1 VPDLLTLNVARP
13 TRERVPALLE
23 WLWHQP
29 EELLVLTEVAPGGG
43 SDLIAEVCRAA
54 GHQVF
59 DSRQSAAGDYGVLL
73 VARQG
78 TWEPAPDVVL
88 PPSFPGR
95 AVAVR
100 KQGLLVIGVYGAA
113 SDPVR
118 YSSATQ
124 RQRKRDWL
132 AELDSSLTE
141 LGPGEPYVLIGD
153 LNVVAPGHLG
163 ALPYTL
169 AEESAFY
176 TRLGNVHGLVDAHGV
191 DAEVSWVDHS
201 GVGCRFDHAFI
212 SADLATASVRC
223 TLDHTP
229 RTTGLTDH
237 SALRLHL

>member
-1 VPDLLTLNVARP
+1 MPDLLTLNVARP
-13 TRERVPALLE
+13 TRERVPSLLE

-29 EELLVLTEVAPGGG
+29 EELLILTEVAPGGG
-43 SDLIAEVCRAA
+43 SDLIAQVCRAA
-54 GHQVF
+54 GHQVI
-59 DSRQSAAGDYGVLL
+59 DSRQGDYGVLL

-78 TWEPAPDVVL
+78 TWEPAPDIAL

-100 KQGLLVIGVYGAA
+100 TQGLLVIGVYGAA

-132 AELDSSLTE
+132 AELDAALTK
-141 LGPGEPYVLIGD
+141 LGPDEPYVLIGD
-153 LNVVAPGHLG
+153 LNVVAPGHLDP
-163 ALPYTL
+163 LPYTL
-169 AEESAFY
+169 VEEAAFQ
-176 TRLGNVHGLVDAHGV
+176 TRLCDAHGLVDAHGV

-229 RTTGLTDH
+229 RTAGLTDH
-237 SALRLHL
+237 SALRLHV